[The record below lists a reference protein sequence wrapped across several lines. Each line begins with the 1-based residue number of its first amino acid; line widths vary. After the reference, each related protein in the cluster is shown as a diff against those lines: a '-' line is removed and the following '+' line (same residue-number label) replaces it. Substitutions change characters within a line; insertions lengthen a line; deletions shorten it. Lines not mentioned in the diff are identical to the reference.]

1 MRRVESPDCSIALDF
16 ERLTRGVG
24 MDRDTRRGI
33 LSMAKLDVLHAAVIE
48 TARRSHPYEG
58 HVLSLARWTEVL
70 EDNAFRDECNRRFDT
85 GRKRLFG
92 GSANPSEK
100 DYEEL
105 RDTYAP
111 LLARW
116 QLWPAMRAFFFCLDA
131 DLQLNQTDSEPF
143 LSEIVADVVYEELQD
158 QVSRGYLKL

>member
-1 MRRVESPDCSIALDF
+1 MILPVELRDRR
-16 ERLTRGVG
+16 G
-24 MDRDTRRGI
+24 MATAGRGI
-33 LSMAKLDVLHAAVIE
+33 LFMAKLDVLHAAVIE

-85 GRKRLFG
+85 GRTRLFG

-105 RDTYAP
+105 RDTYGP

-131 DLQLNQTDSEPF
+131 DLQLSQTDSEPF

>member
-1 MRRVESPDCSIALDF
+1 MTLPVELRDRR
-16 ERLTRGVG
+16 G
-24 MDRDTRRGI
+24 MATAGRGI
-33 LSMAKLDVLHAAVIE
+33 LFMAKLDVLHAAVIE

-85 GRKRLFG
+85 GRTRLFG

-105 RDTYAP
+105 RDTYGP

-131 DLQLNQTDSEPF
+131 DLQLSQTDYEPF